1 MVIRPLA
8 VVLALLIVSPAPTR
22 AQDNDSA
29 AIRTLESHQ
38 AAAWN
43 AHDASAYAA
52 LFTPEG
58 DVVNVLGWWWQ
69 GRAEIQRKLTD
80 AFATVFRKSH
90 LTITDVAVRKLSPDI
105 AVAHVRWTM
114 KGALA
119 PAGGAAPPQQ
129 GIQLQILVRTR
140 NGWRISSFQNTNSIP
155 ERPFPRARAAT
166 QYKRS

>member
-8 VVLALLIVSPAPTR
+8 VLLALLTVSPAPTL
-22 AQDNDSA
+22 AEDNDSA
-29 AIRTLESHQ
+29 AIRAFESHQ

-52 LFTPEG
+52 LFMPEG

-69 GRAEIQRKLTD
+69 GRTEIQRKLTD
-80 AFATVFRKSH
+80 AFAMVFRKSH
-90 LTITDVAVRKLSPDI
+90 LTITDVAVRKLSPNI

-119 PAGGAAPPQQ
+119 PAGGAAPPGQ
-129 GIQLQILVRTR
+129 GIQLQVLVRTR
-140 NGWRISSFQNTNSIP
+140 DGWRISSFQNTNSMP
-155 ERPFPRARAAT
+155 ERPFPRTRPAT
-166 QYKRS
+166 Q